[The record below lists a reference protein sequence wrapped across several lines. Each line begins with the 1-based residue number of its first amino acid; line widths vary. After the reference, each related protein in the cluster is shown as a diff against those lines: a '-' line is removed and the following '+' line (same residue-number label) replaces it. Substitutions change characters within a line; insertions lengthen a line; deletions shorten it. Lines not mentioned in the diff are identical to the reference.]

1 MVDRTE
7 LPSMNGLRFFATL
20 GIILGHAVESLWID
34 DGNEQI
40 QWLSTYTCS
49 ALRRS
54 ADDLVP

>member
-1 MVDRTE
+1 
-7 LPSMNGLRFFATL
+7 MNGLRFFATL